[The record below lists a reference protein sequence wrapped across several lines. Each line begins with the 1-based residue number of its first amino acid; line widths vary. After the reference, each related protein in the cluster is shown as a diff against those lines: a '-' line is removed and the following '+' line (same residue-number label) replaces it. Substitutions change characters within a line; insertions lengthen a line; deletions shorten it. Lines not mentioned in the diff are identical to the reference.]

1 MVRIPG
7 ILPQIDPNIALF
19 QVSEIIIRIYP
30 EYIYVYIIYIY
41 IIWESLYNFLTI
53 PDVSSWTY

>member
-30 EYIYVYIIYIY
+30 EYIYVYII
-41 IIWESLYNFLTI
+41 WESLYNFLTI